1 MGVPRLAPWIFN
13 NFKHSRNK
21 LFLNSTNANP
31 NGLRQVDNLY
41 IDANGIL
48 HGSAQEIFN
57 YGENKRIIDPLK
69 GIKYDEKINM
79 LFENF
84 WEKILQLM
92 QAVKPTRLLY
102 IAIDGTAPIA
112 KQIQQRQ
119 RRFVAARD
127 ALAGGTGGTGGTTGA
142 SRVPQFNS
150 NCITPGTEFMDRLT
164 TFIETKIKEFVTQR
178 SGSRNSSLGVIFSS
192 PSDPGEG
199 EHKIMNFI
207 RSRKEADEVFNKYSH
222 CIFSPDGDLIM
233 LCLSTYL
240 DQIYLLRTT
249 MEPDTFDYIN
259 MSYVSKNLIEYIY
272 ESKVLARNKYDVV
285 NDFILAGF
293 FVGNDF
299 LPKIQMFY
307 TLEEGLQSMI
317 NVCKYLSKHNKF
329 LTRNFK
335 IDKNAFAEFVSLIA
349 VDEIKHLVKQ
359 GKIVYTQSSGKEKF
373 NDLIAQKYVA
383 AGGSSDALNGVSSKE
398 EFDFKNY
405 SNEYYKTH
413 FPGVSRDDVCYE
425 YLKSLW
431 WVLVYYTQ
439 KIPSWRYH
447 YRYHYAPLMTD
458 FAAFLKIPT
467 AVKLMNNDISVTF
480 ELGEPCVPVVQLLC
494 VLPSTSR
501 DLIPEK
507 FRNLKAAADSVV
519 GANELKFNID
529 YAGKTKEYMG
539 VALIEPAD
547 VDAIE
552 QKYFELEPDTFEFQN
567 PKFYFY
573 SPQTKKV
580 ETLIIE

>member
-21 LFLNSTNANP
+21 LFLNSTTTNP

-84 WEKILQLM
+84 WEKILQIM

-127 ALAGGTGGTGGTTGA
+127 ALCSTGSAARA
-142 SRVPQFNS
+142 SQFNS
-150 NCITPGTEFMDRLT
+150 NCITPGTEFMDNLT
-164 TFIETKIKEFVTQR
+164 TFIEVKIKEFLTQR
-178 SGSRNSSLGVIFSS
+178 SGSRASSLGVIFSP

-240 DQIYLLRTT
+240 DQIFLLRTT

-307 TLEEGLQSMI
+307 TLEEGLQSML
-317 NVCKYLSKHNKF
+317 NVCKYLSKHNTF

-335 IDKNAFAEFVSLIA
+335 IDKKAFAEFVSLIA
-349 VDEIKHLVKQ
+349 DDEVKHLIKQ

-373 NDLIAQKYVA
+373 NDLIAQKYV
-383 AGGSSDALNGVSSKE
+383 GTSGTE
-398 EFDFKNY
+398 TFDFKNY
-405 SNEYYKTH
+405 SNEYYETH
-413 FPGVSRDDVCYE
+413 FPGVSRDEVCYE

-447 YRYHYAPLMTD
+447 YKYHYAPLMTD
-458 FAAFLKIPT
+458 FAAFLKTPA
-467 AVKLMNNDISVTF
+467 AVKLMNNDVSVTF
-480 ELGEPCVPVVQLLC
+480 ELGEPCAPVVQLLC

-507 FRNLKAAADSVV
+507 FRDLKPTAESAD
-519 GANELKFNID
+519 GANELKFKVD

-547 VDAIE
+547 VDEIE
-552 QKYFELEPDTFEFQN
+552 QKYNSVVAGDDASTFEFQN

-573 SPQTKKV
+573 SPQTKNV